1 MIIPDKNW
9 YVQESKKHSAMLAC
23 PYANAHKCP
32 RYYESVVLLSRIHMI
47 SGIPEKK
54 IAELDSFWERTSFSA
69 LCDEEVPS
77 ITQNEY
83 EQLHSVN
90 NFCPEVSFK
99 YLNYYA
105 DFMHKYADEIDQDFG
120 CKRAEREKLENDWRY
135 TWSTV
140 RATFYLDC
148 ELYERVKKF
157 NEEFGF
163 SYINRLHP
171 NIVLQVSRMDT
182 CLDNG
187 DATGALHAAANIL
200 ETMAKEI
207 TDNPKVANETLGGF
221 FEQFKKT
228 SCLPEKLIDAVIEI
242 YKLRNTTPTSGH
254 GSITQPNL
262 TLSDAIAIAAMTKAM
277 LEIEYR
283 EKYI

>member
-1 MIIPDKNW
+1 MIIPDKSW
-9 YVQESKKHSAMLAC
+9 YVEESKKRSAMLAC

-32 RYYESVVLLSRIHMI
+32 RYYESIVLLSRISMI
-47 SGIPEKK
+47 SGIPSDKM
-54 IAELDSFWERTSFSA
+54 AELDFFWKGTNFSA
-69 LCDEEVPS
+69 LCEEEVPS
-77 ITQNEY
+77 ITQSEY
-83 EQLHSVN
+83 GQLHSVS

-99 YLNYYA
+99 YLFYYA
-105 DFMHKYADEIDQDFG
+105 DYMHKYADGIDKDFG
-120 CKRAEREKLENDWRY
+120 HERAEREKLENDWRY
-135 TWSTV
+135 TWSIV

-157 NEEFGF
+157 NEELG
-163 SYINRLHP
+163 SNYLSGLHP

-207 TDNPKVANETLGGF
+207 TANPKVANETLGSF
-221 FEQFKKT
+221 FEQYKKL
-228 SCLPEKLIDAVIEI
+228 SSLPEKLKEAVLEI

-254 GSITQPNL
+254 GSLQESNL
-262 TLSDAIAIAAMTKAM
+262 TLMDAISIAAMTKVT

-283 EKYI
+283 AKHI